1 MKKKNASA
9 AELIF
14 ARSEYFWS
22 AHDLGILYLRD
33 RALRKK
39 AIKEGITYTSIMVSE
54 RFQDSVKELEGVQIA
69 NEELT
74 RFIYLEEWLTKYS
87 DEAETHAQ
95 SIQLNLSVI
104 DSAITAATL
113 SESVALTIA
122 KLPNHPEIP
131 DHETI
136 HRLLQDHGLCA
147 YFDREGKAAQ
157 NVILSYRCWKDD
169 YFWLTGWNALVDM
182 FAEAHSIPELSAYKR
197 RLTIIEKQAD
207 DLNSCI
213 DDLSCMIKDPA
224 CEDST
229 AKQALFK
236 DVFPHIK
243 YRSTKSIKAIRARA
257 DDLEALTQEIKSLDS
272 FLSGQRTYSF
282 IRDLCIPKR
291 E

>member
-113 SESVALTIA
+113 AESAALVLDQLPTKPNGA
-122 KLPNHPEIP
+122 LYKNTLKLIDE
-131 DHETI
+131 
-136 HRLLQDHGLCA
+136 HGLKVF
-147 YFDREGKAAQ
+147 FDRDSKEAQ

-236 DVFPHIK
+236 DVFSHIK

-257 DDLEALTQEIKSLDS
+257 DDLEALTKEIKSLDS